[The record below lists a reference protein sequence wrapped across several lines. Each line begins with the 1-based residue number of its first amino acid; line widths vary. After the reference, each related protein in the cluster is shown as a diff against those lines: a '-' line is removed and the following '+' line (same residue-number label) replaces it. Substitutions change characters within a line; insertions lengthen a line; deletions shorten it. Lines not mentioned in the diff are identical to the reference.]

1 MKDEEIE
8 AHVLSLTKKLD
19 ELKVLLSSPDIYSK
33 PAEIKKLSRE
43 RQRVEFILSI
53 HNNLRRSKNLIV
65 ENQALLN
72 EDDPEM
78 RSLAE
83 KEIEIAEKEIPLLKE
98 QIIFALLPQEETDS
112 KDVIVEIRPAAGG
125 DEAGLFASEIF
136 RAYRNYAEK
145 RKWKLDVL
153 DLSAGAKGAI
163 KEVIFSIAGDSV
175 YSRMKYESGVHR
187 VQRVPETETSGR
199 IHTSTITVSVMP
211 EAEEV
216 DIELKASDLK
226 FDVFR
231 SSGPGGQSVNTT
243 DSAVRATHIP
253 TGISVACQ
261 IEKSQHRN
269 KETAIR
275 ILRSR
280 LLSIRQ
286 EEEEAKMSKA
296 KKSQIGTGNRSEKI
310 RTYNFP
316 QSRITDHR
324 FNISVFKT
332 EDMMDGDWDILLEQ
346 LIEADRTRKLAEEC
360 QK

>member
-1 MKDEEIE
+1 MKDEEIDV
-8 AHVLSLTKKLD
+8 HVSSLGKRLQEIKQ
-19 ELKVLLSSPDIYSK
+19 LLSSPDIYSR

-43 RQRVEFILSI
+43 SQRLESIISI
-53 HNNLRRSKNLIV
+53 HDKLNRAKKTLS
-65 ENQALLN
+65 ENKELMQ
-72 EDDPEM
+72 EDDAEI
-78 RSLAE
+78 RSMAEREIEQAE
-83 KEIEIAEKEIPLLKE
+83 KDIPHLSEELM
-98 QIIFALLPQEETDS
+98 IALLPQEEKDS

-136 RAYRNYAEK
+136 RAYRNYAE
-145 RKWKLDVL
+145 RKGWKLEVL
-153 DLSAGAKGAI
+153 DLSSGNKGAI
-163 KEVIFSIAGDSV
+163 KEAIFSISGDNI
-175 YSRMKYESGVHR
+175 YSRMKFESGVHR

-211 EAEEV
+211 EAEEI
-216 DIELKASDLK
+216 DMEIKPSDLK

-280 LLSIRQ
+280 LLSMRQ
-286 EEEEAKMSKA
+286 EEEQAKMSEA
-296 KKSQIGTGNRSEKI
+296 KRSQIGS
-310 RTYNFP
+310 
-316 QSRITDHR
+316 
-324 FNISVFKT
+324 
-332 EDMMDGDWDILLEQ
+332 
-346 LIEADRTRKLAEEC
+346 
-360 QK
+360 